1 MTTNQR
7 IDFADMEADLQKTLT
22 GMVPTHDS
30 LATFPESLADLE
42 EDEDDELPTNG
53 MIEIK
58 EIASEVEP
66 TGPSVPNRPH
76 PSLEF
81 PPLYF
86 ALKRWPW
93 LSQQI
98 KPLYQLRWRLS
109 YPLQKRLP
117 YNKTLR
123 KIGIRMTWGEALLL
137 MPFFV
142 CMTMSLFYTVVY
154 PSVKDSG
161 KVARYGL
168 IAAIVFGQKNSFFTL
183 LLGMP
188 FDRALFY
195 HKVAGYTAFVS
206 GLLHTW
212 AFSYRTSA
220 DGGGSRRALDEFF
233 SGSMNVSGT
242 VLMLLL
248 TGIMASSLKRVRE
261 VIFEVFYYFHI
272 VFVAGMIICA
282 FFHSGILIPCLAF
295 LTTGVDMFYRKIV
308 MAHCRYPKKASI
320 KTVSDSV
327 VEISFPKLQGFDY
340 NPGQYIYIAIPEL
353 SWFEFHPFSISSG
366 PKELTVTLHI
376 RKTGNWTSAL
386 HKFAQTKSEISLL
399 IEGPYGNLTVDLF
412 GNDRYKHVV
421 LVSGGIGRKFAKTFR
436 STVRD
441 FACLFTSHACCLY

>member
-1 MTTNQR
+1 MNHH

-22 GMVPTHDS
+22 GTVPAHDS

-42 EDEDDELPTNG
+42 DDEDDELPSNG
-53 MIEIK
+53 KIEIK
-58 EIASEVEP
+58 ELESGGKP
-66 TGPSVPNRPH
+66 TGPGVPNRPH

-93 LSQQI
+93 LAQQI
-98 KPLYQLRWRLS
+98 KPLYKLRWRLS

-117 YNKTLR
+117 FNKALR
-123 KIGIRMTWGEALLL
+123 KVGIRMTWGEALLL
-137 MPFFV
+137 MPFFA
-142 CMTMSLFYTVVY
+142 CMAVSLFFTVVS
-154 PSVKDSG
+154 PSIKASG

-168 IAAIVFGQKNSFFTL
+168 IAAIVFSGKNSFVTL

-212 AFSYRTSA
+212 AFAYRTSA
-220 DGGGSRRALDEFF
+220 DGDGSQRALDEFF
-233 SGSMNVSGT
+233 SGSMNISGT

-248 TGIMASSLKRVRE
+248 TGIMATSLKRVRE
-261 VIFEVFYYFHI
+261 LLFEVFYYFHL

-295 LTTGVDMFYRKIV
+295 FTTGVDMFYRKVV
-308 MAHCRYPKKASI
+308 MSHCRYPKKASI
-320 KTVSDSV
+320 KVVSDSV
-327 VEISFPKLQGFDY
+327 LEISFPKLQGFDF
-340 NPGQYIYIAIPEL
+340 NPGQYIYIAVPEL

-376 RKTGNWTSAL
+376 RKAGNWTSAL
-386 HKFAQTKSEISLL
+386 HKLALTKSEISLL

-421 LVSGGIGRKFAKTFR
+421 LVCGGIGCKCAHDCR
-436 STVRD
+436 STLESS
-441 FACLFTSHACCLY
+441 ACHFTSHAFFL